1 VVQVLAIFLACWVIL
16 VVLSRVLTDN
26 PRGDVFTG
34 ILYHGCRLYCR
45 FFQRASATGVENI
58 PDDKRPG
65 ALIVLA
71 NHTAGVDP
79 FLVQTFTKFEARWMM
94 GADMMLPSFAPIWE
108 HLRIIPV
115 KRDGKDTSSA
125 REALKH
131 LKDGG
136 VLGVF
141 PEGGLENPPGVL
153 RPFLPGVGLIIAR
166 SGAPVLPVF
175 IEGTPVTKSPYG
187 SLFVPGRARLTF
199 GPLMRFDGMSSE
211 EITTKLESWFA
222 QTSGWPKR
230 DERLW

>member
-1 VVQVLAIFLACWVIL
+1 MVHVLAIFLVIWAIL
-16 VVLSRVLTDN
+16 IVLARILPDN
-26 PRGDVFTG
+26 PRGDVLTG

-45 FFQRASATGVENI
+45 FFQRAKASGTENI
-58 PDDKRPG
+58 PDLKHPG

-79 FLVQTFTKFEARWMM
+79 FLVQTFTTFEARWMM
-94 GADMMLPSFAPIWE
+94 GADMMLPSFTPIWE

-131 LKDGG
+131 LKAGG

-141 PEGGLENPPGVL
+141 PEGGLENPPRVL

-175 IEGTPVTKSPYG
+175 IEGTPITKSPYG
-187 SLFVPGRARLTF
+187 SLFVPGHARLTF
-199 GPLMRFDGMSSE
+199 GPLMQFNAMSAE
-211 EITTKLESWFA
+211 EITSRLEAWFA
-222 QTSGWPKR
+222 HTSGWPKR